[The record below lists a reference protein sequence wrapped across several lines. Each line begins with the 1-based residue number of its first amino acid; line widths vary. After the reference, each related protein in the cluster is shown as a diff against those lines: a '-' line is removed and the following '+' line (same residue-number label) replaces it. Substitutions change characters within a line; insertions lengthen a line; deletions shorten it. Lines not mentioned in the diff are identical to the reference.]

1 MGTRRK
7 IVLRKLQEAAEAL
20 LLDGAAR
27 CPASLLQ
34 RLCCVHLP
42 KAQLGSSVIV
52 LKKVTR
58 KQQG

>member
-7 IVLRKLQEAAEAL
+7 TGLGKLREDLAAL

-42 KAQLGSSVIV
+42 EAHLASSAIV
-52 LKKVTR
+52 LKR
-58 KQQG
+58 